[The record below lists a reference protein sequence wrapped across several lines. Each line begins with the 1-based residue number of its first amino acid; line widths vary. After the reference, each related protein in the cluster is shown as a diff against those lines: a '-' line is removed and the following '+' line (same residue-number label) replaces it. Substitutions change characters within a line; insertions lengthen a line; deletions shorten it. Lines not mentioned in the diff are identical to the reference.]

1 MDQNAVFADPPE
13 GGDINIVLMFYLA
26 LYPETFILS
35 PNHPYP
41 YPYEYE
47 QVGDMSLL
55 QKLLM
60 TNSVAAD
67 VAAAVHH
74 WPEHR
79 PQNSQCG
86 LEEPRRLH
94 RGLLG
99 GRHVGSV

>member
-55 QKLLM
+55 LKLL
-60 TNSVAAD
+60 T
-67 VAAAVHH
+67 H
-74 WPEHR
+74 
-79 PQNSQCG
+79 
-86 LEEPRRLH
+86 
-94 RGLLG
+94 
-99 GRHVGSV
+99 